1 MRQTG
6 GVETLDSGP
15 IFDTFGVDKRGRVLC
30 VGPISRKALLASS
43 FEREMLEEVDLERDG
58 WRKEMNV
65 LHENNEKIVSQLNK
79 LVEGLK
85 SGKYNQV
92 PSQHTPSHDSQNN
105 ASSNNFGFP
114 SYSQLSHISCA
125 ILSHTGVV
133 VAYGTKTPIGTERVV
148 NGHRM
153 QPREAKVLIDEVKDR
168 SYSVWGGE
176 QDGAMTLGEVSRGS
190 YLYWHDDFL
199 PPVDN

>member
-15 IFDTFGVDKRGRVLC
+15 IFDTFGVDKRGRVRF

-43 FEREMLEEVDLERDG
+43 FARQMLEEVDLEWDG
-58 WRKEMNV
+58 WRQEMNV
-65 LHENNEKIVSQLNK
+65 LQENKEKIMSQLNE
-79 LVEGLK
+79 LVECLK

-92 PSQHTPSHDSQNN
+92 PSQHTPSHDSHNN
-105 ASSNNFGFP
+105 ASSNHFGSP
-114 SYSQLSHISCA
+114 SYSQVSNISCA

-133 VAYGTKTPIGTERVV
+133 VAYGTKTPISIERVV
-148 NGHRM
+148 NGHCM
-153 QPREAKVLIDEVKDR
+153 QSREAKVLIDELKDR

-176 QDGAMTLGEVSRGS
+176 QDGAKTLGDVARGS

-199 PPVDN
+199 PPMDN